1 MYQSEISSIKMCV
14 CIIVPYF
21 LIYGVFPS
29 FALVMDNQE
38 FLSDL
43 LYSRNYYMHRFSY
56 ILCCT

>member
-14 CIIVPYF
+14 YIIVPYF
-21 LIYGVFPS
+21 LIYGVFLS

-43 LYSRNYYMHRFSY
+43 LYSRNYYMHWFCY